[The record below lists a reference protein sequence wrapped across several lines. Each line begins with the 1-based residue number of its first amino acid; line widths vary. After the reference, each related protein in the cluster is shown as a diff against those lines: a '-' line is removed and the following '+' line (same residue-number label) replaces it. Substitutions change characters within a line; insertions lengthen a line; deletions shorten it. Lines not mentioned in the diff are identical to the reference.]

1 MSDRPLSPPPA
12 ARAVPPSPARG
23 EGTGHYRNVGAPRP
37 QPGPQ
42 NCPPPPSRGEGGVAP
57 SPLCAAGSGWG
68 CHPIRGARSGGWG
81 RGGLLARCAL
91 CLAAALLFFSLAAGA
106 APGPARQAELKHLV
120 RQDCGA
126 CHGLTLQ
133 GGLGSPLTAA
143 ALADRPD
150 DSLVAT
156 LLNGRP
162 GSAMPP
168 WRPFLSEDEARWVIQ
183 WLKQGATP

>member
-12 ARAVPPSPARG
+12 ARAVPPPPARG
-23 EGTGHYRNVGAPRP
+23 EGIGHYRNVGAPRP
-37 QPGPQ
+37 QTGPQ
-42 NCPPPPSRGEGGVAP
+42 NCPPPPSRGGG
-57 SPLCAAGSGWG
+57 
-68 CHPIRGARSGGWG
+68 GGWG
-81 RGGLLARCAL
+81 RGGLLAHCAL
-91 CLAAALLFFSLAAGA
+91 CLAAALLFFPLAAGA